1 MKTRRHFHVRINS
14 GAVGVCCDH
23 VALSLCD
30 SPTVLPAGTVKPAF
44 STSLLSIKR
53 EHPFHILKHI
63 IKHVTAERVLEVPP
77 VPAMRFIMGLKVALE
92 MSFIM
97 HVRVVSMHVRVSEY
111 IVKVEAKML
120 TEVVPASSRALS
132 GERTAPRLV
141 VLLPPVVI

>member
-1 MKTRRHFHVRINS
+1 MRINS

-30 SPTVLPAGTVKPAF
+30 SPTVLPAGTVKPVF
-44 STSLLSIKR
+44 SPSLVSIKR
-53 EHPFHILKHI
+53 EHPFHVLKHI
-63 IKHVTAERVLEVPP
+63 IKHVTAEGVLEVPP
-77 VPAMRFIMGLKVALE
+77 VPAMCFFVAVKVALE

-111 IVKVEAKML
+111 IIKVEAKML
-120 TEVVPASSRALS
+120 TEVIPASSRALP
-132 GERTAPRLV
+132 GEGTAPRLV

>member
-1 MKTRRHFHVRINS
+1 MRINS

-30 SPTVLPAGTVKPAF
+30 SPTVLPAGTVKPVF
-44 STSLLSIKR
+44 SPSLVSIKR

-63 IKHVTAERVLEVPP
+63 IKHVTAES
-77 VPAMRFIMGLKVALE
+77 VPAMCFFVGVKVALE

-120 TEVVPASSRALS
+120 TEVIPASSMALP